1 MQIKKGP
8 RRRVEGESLLGSMRE
23 RQRPTATQR
32 LRPGRAWSFSGLSRI
47 AVLPRVTGNGMTSY
61 GNRRTKPEPNCWREQ
76 LMPRVGNDEADSL
89 IQFCPV
95 VLAFMPSEKGQHSYE
110 TRGTKFFEESFST
123 GILPPLPRLSSTFFK

>member
-1 MQIKKGP
+1 
-8 RRRVEGESLLGSMRE
+8 
-23 RQRPTATQR
+23 
-32 LRPGRAWSFSGLSRI
+32 
-47 AVLPRVTGNGMTSY
+47 MTSY

-123 GILPPLPRLSSTFFK
+123 SILSPLP